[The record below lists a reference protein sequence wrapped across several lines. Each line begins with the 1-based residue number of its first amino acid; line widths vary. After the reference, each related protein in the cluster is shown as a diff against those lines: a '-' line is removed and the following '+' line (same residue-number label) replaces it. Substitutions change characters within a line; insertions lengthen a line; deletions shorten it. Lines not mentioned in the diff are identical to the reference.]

1 MGVLLFKGMKS
12 GIQGGDLSVTFH
24 ENGSTSSN
32 LIISTS
38 YNILP
43 LWLKIA
49 YDNLL
54 SSQKANK
61 LVSLD
66 WCDDAEKQKS
76 LLIAELTPSIQ
87 VFVACACALDALYDQ
102 LKEHT
107 NITREEID
115 NWKEKRTARH
125 SQIVE
130 VIRRSYKLDK
140 HLVKAAK
147 LNIKSIMDYRDKVVH
162 SSHEIKHTCTRPD
175 IPVSVDWRFSA
186 YKYTNAL
193 IAWKCTVELF
203 TLLYDKK
210 SQNEKV
216 NENME
221 SIIEALIEFK
231 LVTKNA

>member
-12 GIQGGDLSVTFH
+12 GIQDGDLSVTFH

-54 SSQKANK
+54 SSEKANK
-61 LVSLD
+61 LVASN
-66 WCDDAEKQKS
+66 WCDDAENQKS

-87 VFVACACALDALYDQ
+87 VFVACACALDALYGQ

-115 NWKEKRTARH
+115 KWKNNGTARH

-130 VIRRSYKLDK
+130 VIRRSYKLDN
-140 HLVKAAK
+140 HFVKAAK

-162 SSHEIKHTCTRPD
+162 SSHEIKYTCTRPD

-193 IAWKCTVELF
+193 IAWKRTMELF